1 MDSNKKK
8 ITAAIAAVTAYLQ
21 DEQAA
26 AARAAIDEAAPS
38 TAFRDP
44 VGYVRPWA
52 ANGRQTMM
60 QVRNLMQLR
69 TFTKF

>member
-8 ITAAIAAVTAYLQ
+8 ITAAIAAVSAYLQ

-26 AARAAIDEAAPS
+26 AAQAAIEQATPA
-38 TAFRDP
+38 TAYREP
-44 VGYVRPWA
+44 AGYVRPWA

-60 QVRNLMQLR
+60 QIRNLMQLR
-69 TFTKF
+69 TFTKW

>member
-1 MDSNKKK
+1 MEPDKKK

-21 DEQAA
+21 EEAA
-26 AARAAIDEAAPS
+26 AAAQAAMAPE
-38 TAFRDP
+38 TPGAAFREP
-44 VGYVRPWA
+44 AGYVRPWA

-69 TFTKF
+69 MFTR